1 MDSAFEDVRIGA
13 ASPWMVSVL
22 VGAVAASNGRTD
34 QAISP
39 RMMREWEFREE
50 EEEERRSV

>member
-13 ASPWMVSVL
+13 ASPWMVWVF
-22 VGAVAASNGRTD
+22 VGAVAASSGRTD

-39 RMMREWEFREE
+39 RMMKELEIREE
-50 EEEERRSV
+50 EREGC